1 MGANDKLAAA
11 LHPHVF
17 TCDCGS
23 EYTSAIAA
31 MYCCDPAAP
40 GPADTHHDHRPERYY
55 PSDARD

>member
-11 LHPHVF
+11 LHPRIF

-40 GPADTHHDHRPERYY
+40 GPADDDHRPERYY
-55 PSDARD
+55 LSED

>member
-1 MGANDKLAAA
+1 MSSDKLAATY
-11 LHPHVF
+11 HPRIF

-40 GPADTHHDHRPERYY
+40 GPADDDHQTRPERYY
-55 PSDARD
+55 LSED

>member
-11 LHPHVF
+11 LHPRIF

-40 GPADTHHDHRPERYY
+40 GPADDDRPPRYY
-55 PSDARD
+55 LSED